1 MIVTSLSV
9 AFAAAVFG
17 GIAAYV
23 HKKESPVSLFKSA
36 AERQADDVLMQDV
49 LAREGRL
56 TPNWLASGHVLAGET
71 AAGNS
76 EAERRTHNAT
86 MRALLGSIIPG

>member
-23 HKKESPVSLFKSA
+23 HKKESPVSLFQSA
-36 AERQADDVLMQDV
+36 AEREAGRALMQDAF
-49 LAREGRL
+49 AREARL
-56 TPNWLASGHVLAGET
+56 TPKWLAPGHVLGGESNFGGRQAEQRADNANMRTLT
-71 AAGNS
+71 A
-76 EAERRTHNAT
+76 T
-86 MRALLGSIIPG
+86 IF